1 MVEAV
6 VVVAGDV
13 RQALGEVDELADGEV
28 GVERDG
34 AEVLVERPG
43 HLLHG
48 GAHPPPLVGRRRPLE
63 QRQEVLEHGLRGA
76 DVVRRRVR
84 RRRHR
89 DEQVH
94 RPRLVELRPGLPD
107 QLRARRRRRAD
118 VARHAEQPEQEA
130 AGDCAGVAGDHG
142 DDGLQHATLLRRRR
156 LQLRALAVG
165 GGGGGGGGVV
175 ERVRQVLA
183 GVDVEGL
190 ADERRREEAGGA
202 DGGEEG
208 AEDVD
213 VQLRHVLRPPVLG
226 H

>member
-130 AGDCAGVAGDHG
+130 AGDRAGVAGDHG

-165 GGGGGGGGVV
+165 GGGGGGVV

-183 GVDVEGL
+183 GVDMEGL